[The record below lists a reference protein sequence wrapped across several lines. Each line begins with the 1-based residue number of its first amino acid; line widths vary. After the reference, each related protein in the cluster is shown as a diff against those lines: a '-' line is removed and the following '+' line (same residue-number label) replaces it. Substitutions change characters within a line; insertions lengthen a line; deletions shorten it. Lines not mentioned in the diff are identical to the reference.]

1 VRFGE
6 RSRLQVDGFITA
18 GYLRHAHPAR
28 TSFDRSR
35 FLFPQ
40 NALRTRASG

>member
-1 VRFGE
+1 VRFGK
-6 RSRLQVDGFITA
+6 RSRLLVVDLITS
-18 GYLRHAHPAR
+18 GYWRHAHSAR
-28 TSFDRSR
+28 TSLDRSR